1 MAAPRFPGSD
11 WLDRAQQG
19 LWLRGASRV
28 GRNVRLEA
36 RPFLQNEGTLTI
48 EDDVRLVS
56 RPVQSHLV
64 VGRGAELTLGSGAVI
79 GYGAALSANARVEI
93 GAGTRIGPFVV
104 IMDSDFHVAGDR
116 NAEAAATPIR
126 IGKGVVIES
135 RVTILRGSSIGDGAR
150 IRSGSVVSGQ
160 IPAGVVAAGVPASV
174 WTPGEDAAEHGAL
187 DVRQVVMKALALP
200 APPQLQDGPEQL
212 PQWDSFGAL
221 KLLLALE
228 KAYKLTIREELL
240 KSARSVA
247 DLAAIVEQAKQAGSA
262 ARH

>member
-1 MAAPRFPGSD
+1 
-11 WLDRAQQG
+11 
-19 LWLRGASRV
+19 
-28 GRNVRLEA
+28 
-36 RPFLQNEGTLTI
+36 
-48 EDDVRLVS
+48 
-56 RPVQSHLV
+56 
-64 VGRGAELTLGSGAVI
+64 
-79 GYGAALSANARVEI
+79 VEI

-116 NAEAAATPIR
+116 SAEAAATPIC
-126 IGKGVVIES
+126 IGKNVVIES

-174 WTPGEDAAEHGAL
+174 WTPGDETAEQGLL

-200 APPQLQDGPEQL
+200 APPQLQDGPDQL

-247 DLAAIVEQAKQAGSA
+247 DLAAVVDQARTA
-262 ARH
+262 ARQ